1 MSRLFIT
8 DMDGTLLG
16 NDARVSRLSA
26 EIISGLSRD
35 GALITVATARTPA
48 TVEPLLAETFTSIP
62 AIVLTGAAMWDRDT
76 QRFFNVHTMPDGS
89 VGWIIRTF
97 ADHGISPFVYTL
109 PSSGPMNVYH
119 SRQLTPQEKNFYIDR
134 AHLRLK
140 RFTFQRELSPTL
152 MEGTPVLMLGIAPI
166 QSIMALAGA
175 LRDTGLLSVTAYPD
189 IFNPSTGYIE
199 VFAAGVSKAA
209 AVIELRDLIGADTIT
224 AYGDNLNDIPML
236 MIADD
241 AVAVGNALD
250 EVKQAA
256 SRVIGPNTASSVA
269 QDILQ
274 HF

>member
-76 QRFFNVHTMPDGS
+76 QRFFNVHTLPDGS
-89 VGWIIRTF
+89 AGWIIRTF
-97 ADHGISPFVYTL
+97 AGHGISPFVYTL

-119 SRQLTPQEKNFYIDR
+119 SRQLTPQENNFYIDR

-166 QSIMALAGA
+166 QSIMALAGV
-175 LRDTGLLSVTAYPD
+175 LRDTGQLSVTAYPD

>member
-48 TVEPLLAETFTSIP
+48 TVEPLLADTFTSIP
-62 AIVLTGAAMWDRDT
+62 AIVLTGATMWDRDT
-76 QRFFNVHTMPDGS
+76 QRFFNVHTMPNGS

-166 QSIMALAGA
+166 QSIMALAGV

-209 AVIELRDLIGADTIT
+209 AIIELRELIGADTIT

>member
-62 AIVLTGAAMWDRDT
+62 AIVLTGAAMWDRNT

-97 ADHGISPFVYTL
+97 AEHGISPFVYTL
-109 PSSGPMNVYH
+109 PLSGPMNVYH

-166 QSIMALAGA
+166 QSIMALAGV

-209 AVIELRDLIGADTIT
+209 AVIELRELIGADTIT